1 MSISLGCL
9 MRNINITYYIK
20 YINMVDY
27 LDEEEYNRWLS
38 NAKYTLKSSINDKLS
53 DFYNW
58 ACFKA
63 QQAAEYAVKAYLRGI
78 GDDSFGHSV
87 SLLLKKASFD
97 EHVVNTAKIIDKY
110 YIPTRYTDA
119 WSEGIP
125 EDYYTLEEAN
135 EAINCSETIID
146 EVENKW
152 KSLKKE

>member
-1 MSISLGCL
+1 M
-9 MRNINITYYIK
+9 
-20 YINMVDY
+20 
-27 LDEEEYNRWLS
+27 
-38 NAKYTLKSSINDKLS
+38 
-53 DFYNW
+53 
-58 ACFKA
+58 
-63 QQAAEYAVKAYLRGI
+63 
-78 GDDSFGHSV
+78 

-119 WSEGIP
+119 WSEGVP
-125 EDYYTLEEAN
+125 EDYYTLDEAN

>member
-1 MSISLGCL
+1 

-27 LDEEEYNRWLS
+27 LDEEEYNRGLS

-63 QQAAEYAVKAYLRGI
+63 QQAAEYAVTAYLRGI
-78 GDDSFGHSV
+78 GNNSFGHSV

-97 EHVVNTAKIIDKY
+97 EHIVSIAKIIDNLNS
-110 YIPTRYTDA
+110 PQFN
-119 WSEGIP
+119 P
-125 EDYYTLEEAN
+125 
-135 EAINCSETIID
+135 
-146 EVENKW
+146 
-152 KSLKKE
+152 